1 MEVTVA
7 INRAPA
13 KCDGKPGRGVGGA
26 HTTEDGRDST
36 TLSEGRGP
44 TLLMRPEKVRVREC
58 RKANDPIDKAQEL
71 QRTLYRAAK
80 RSATRRFHALYDKMS
95 REDILW
101 RAWELVR
108 ANRGAAGV
116 DGQSIQTIEEG
127 GVAAFL
133 TQVGQELLRGH
144 YRPRPVKRVYIPKPD
159 GGRRPLG
166 IPAIRDRVVQMA
178 AKIVIEPIFE
188 ADFQPYSFGF
198 RPKRSAHEANEV
210 IRQAANRGHDW
221 VVDADIEN
229 YFETIDHK
237 KLMGMVEKRISDRRM
252 LKLIRKFLEAG
263 VLEDG
268 EVRTATTGT
277 PQGGVLSPL
286 LANIYLNYLDTVW
299 RQRCSRLGVLVRYAD
314 DLVILSRSE
323 AAGEEALE
331 RLQLVLEHLHLNLN
345 AAKSRMVDLREG
357 REGFDFL
364 GFHHRKVRSCRYHRF
379 YLQRWPGR
387 KAVQAIRGR
396 VRIIVGGRQGLDRN
410 LKEIIRELNPVLR
423 GWGNYFRVG
432 NSSKQ
437 LHMVDSFV
445 RERLCLFLSKKHKKS
460 GRGWADR
467 WRYIDLRHD
476 GLCQLSGTVRRYV
489 SPVHATG

>member
-1 MEVTVA
+1 M
-7 INRAPA
+7 P
-13 KCDGKPGRGVGGA
+13 
-26 HTTEDGRDST
+26 
-36 TLSEGRGP
+36 EGRGP
-44 TLLMRPEKVRVREC
+44 TLLRRLKKVRAREC
-58 RKANDPIDKAQEL
+58 RKANDPIDKAREL
-71 QRTLYRAAK
+71 QRALYRAAK

-95 REDILW
+95 RKDILW

-133 TQVGQELLRGH
+133 TQIGQELQKGR
-144 YRPRPVKRVYIPKPD
+144 YRPHPVRRAYILKPD
-159 GGRRPLG
+159 GRKRPLG
-166 IPAIRDRVVQMA
+166 IPSIQDRVVQMA
-178 AKIVIEPIFE
+178 AKMVIEPIFE

-198 RPKRSAHEANEV
+198 RPKRSAHDANEL
-210 IRQAANRGHDW
+210 IRQTANRGHDW

-229 YFETIDHK
+229 YFETINHR
-237 KLMGMVEKRISDRRM
+237 KLMGMVAKRISDRRM

-268 EVRTATTGT
+268 EVRTATAGT

-286 LANIYLNYLDTVW
+286 LANIYLNHLDTVW

-323 AAGEEALE
+323 AAEEEALKQL
-331 RLQLVLEHLHLNLN
+331 RLVLGHLSLNLN
-345 AAKSRMVDLREG
+345 ATKSRMVDLREG

-387 KAVQAIRGR
+387 KAMQAIRGR
-396 VRIIVGGRQGLDRN
+396 VHNIVGGRQGLNRN
-410 LKEIIRELNPVLR
+410 LKEVIQELNPLLR

-445 RERLCLFLSKKHKKS
+445 QEKLCLFLSKKHKKT

-476 GLCQLSGTVRRYV
+476 GLCQLSGTVRRYAH
-489 SPVHATG
+489 PVHAPG